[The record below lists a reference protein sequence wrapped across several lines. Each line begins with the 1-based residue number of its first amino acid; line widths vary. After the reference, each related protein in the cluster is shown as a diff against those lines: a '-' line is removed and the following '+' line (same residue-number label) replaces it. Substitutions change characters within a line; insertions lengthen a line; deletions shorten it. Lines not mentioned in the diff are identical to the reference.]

1 MTKTN
6 IRVVTNEDMDKYK
19 RMVNMYIHKYVIK
32 NWNEATM
39 SRSDEEV
46 TLGNTGMSIA
56 DIRQHLM
63 CEVVVALQK
72 YNPDYR
78 TKEGKSVLEST
89 FVYQHLFNRC
99 GQLMK
104 KLTKKRYG
112 YGIWSSNLE
121 DVLGE
126 TDYYGKD

>member
-1 MTKTN
+1 M
-6 IRVVTNEDMDKYK
+6 RDVTNDDVKKYE
-19 RMVNMYIHKYVIK
+19 RMVNMYLNKMVVK
-32 NWNEATM
+32 NWNEASM
-39 SRSDEEV
+39 SKSSQDIV
-46 TLGNTGMSIA
+46 LGNTGMTME
-56 DIRQHLM
+56 DMRQQLFT
-63 CEVVVALQK
+63 EVVVAIQK

-89 FVYQHLFNRC
+89 FVYQHLFNRT

-112 YGIWSSNLE
+112 YGIWTSNIQ

-126 TDYYGKD
+126 TEREA

>member
-1 MTKTN
+1 M
-6 IRVVTNEDMDKYK
+6 RDVTNDDAKKYE
-19 RMVNMYIHKYVIK
+19 RMVNMYLNKMVVK
-32 NWNEATM
+32 NWNEASM
-39 SRSDEEV
+39 SKSSQDIV
-46 TLGNTGMSIA
+46 LGNTGMTME
-56 DIRQHLM
+56 DMRQQLFT
-63 CEVVVALQK
+63 EVVVAIQK

-89 FVYQHLFNRC
+89 FVYQHLFNRT

-112 YGIWSSNLE
+112 YGIWTSNIQ

-126 TDYYGKD
+126 TEREA

>member
-1 MTKTN
+1 MTR
-6 IRVVTNEDMDKYK
+6 IVTNTDVKKYK
-19 RMVNMYIHKYVIK
+19 NMVNMYIHKYVTK
-32 NWNEATM
+32 NWNEAQTF
-39 SRSDEEV
+39 DKNADV
-46 TLGNTGMSIA
+46 TLGNTGMSIN

-104 KLTKKRYG
+104 RLTKKRYG
-112 YGIWSSNLE
+112 YGVWSSNLE

-126 TDYYGKD
+126 TDYYGND